1 MCHSPPGSEP
11 GSRGFSKIVDRCA
24 RYSVY
29 TDPLSRHAPRLA
41 LLRPPAIRL
50 AAELT
55 NNIAPAMQRHSRMR
69 SWGGCDATA
78 PGPTVA
84 GASGGDGRGC
94 PDLAWPS
101 GPGQGS
107 GTGSEAVKAFA
118 RTERFAIMAVRLRP
132 PGAKSLPSRCE
143 TRAFKLCIGNI
154 CMAAGLPL
162 RRRAPAGRWPLAL
175 FSRRLA
181 GPLTARAHRSSAHPL
196 IRSSRLPV
204 LRLLGLNIFDLY

>member
-1 MCHSPPGSEP
+1 MCHSPPGSGP
-11 GSRGFSKIVDRCA
+11 GSRRFSKIVDRCA

-29 TDPLSRHAPRLA
+29 TDPLSRHAARLA

-118 RTERFAIMAVRLRP
+118 RTERFAIMAVRLRLPAAKFPSEPMRDPSVQALYRQHLHGGRP
-132 PGAKSLPSRCE
+132 PATSPG
-143 TRAFKLCIGNI
+143 TR
-154 CMAAGLPL
+154 
-162 RRRAPAGRWPLAL
+162 RPLA
-175 FSRRLA
+175 
-181 GPLTARAHRSSAHPL
+181 ARAVQPTACRPADCSRSPLIRSSAHPL
-196 IRSSRLPV
+196 IPLASSPV
-204 LRLLGLNIFDLY
+204 ARIKYI